1 MEIDENDEIDIELEL
16 LNSRFNQIFGEG
28 EAAEDHKSVNSGGKE
43 GLEPNI
49 LELSME
55 RRQSGLKALL
65 ARIQRKMDHITQGE
79 LAGKD

>member
-1 MEIDENDEIDIELEL
+1 VFGDIELEL

-65 ARIQRKMDHITQGE
+65 GRVQRKMDHIKQGE